1 MDFVELMTN
10 EEWWWWLMTYWGWW
24 QWQDDVWVTIVMART
39 YHGWPGDDVHTH
51 RFYKTESNI
60 RWYITIQP
68 SKQNLKKCNRRI
80 DESQSLKSS
89 IHINEDTHRNGSP
102 HAARHNRHIISI
114 KQCKNRRI
122 IIEGSRYIII
132 YRCIDTKKRTY
143 TPGMEYKAVDE
154 KLDVR

>member
-1 MDFVELMTN
+1 
-10 EEWWWWLMTYWGWW
+10 
-24 QWQDDVWVTIVMART
+24 MAEQV
-39 YHGWPGDDVHTH
+39 DVHTH
-51 RFYKTESNI
+51 RFYKTENLT
-60 RWYITIQP
+60 YTMMYHFTIQP

-80 DESQSLKSS
+80 DESQSLKSY

-132 YRCIDTKKRTY
+132 YRCIDTKNVHIHEEWNITLPESLSYVNNNRSSRLHDNLGRSTGCAKVYNVLSLVDRKGDSKR
-143 TPGMEYKAVDE
+143 
-154 KLDVR
+154 